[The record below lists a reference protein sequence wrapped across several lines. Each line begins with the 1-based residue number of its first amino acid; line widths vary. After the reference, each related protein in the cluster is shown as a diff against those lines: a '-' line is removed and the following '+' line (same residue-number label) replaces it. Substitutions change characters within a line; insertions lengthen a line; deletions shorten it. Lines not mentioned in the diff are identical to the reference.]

1 MSLKN
6 IGILITV
13 IFGAILAGC
22 TDNADMPGH
31 LKSVDGVTVDGD
43 NLMLDVT
50 LDIPEIAVA
59 SSRAM
64 SETPDYNNLHLYLIE
79 FDDNGSPITN
89 PLTRVYQAEDETVEG
104 SIVKFRVKLSA
115 ADKPKVLHLIALPK
129 DEELSVGYGLEAN
142 IIPHLG
148 VSFGTE
154 AYWRRIEFPDGY
166 CTEAPDGT
174 WAPDAS
180 LIQKLTRVPLIRN
193 FAKISFSCTDP
204 NFQLK
209 GFAVMN
215 MPQAG
220 TIAPW
225 NSRTLTFPA
234 YLDSN
239 GKMLS
244 YDVLKNNYSGIL
256 PAGTGFDN
264 QVSGIAPVLTPEP
277 KYLYERPYSRDRSTF
292 VIFYGRRKGA
302 TADNYYKLDIGKP
315 DASGVFRQ
323 YNILRNFD
331 FHFTLTKVDK
341 NGETSAEKA
350 IEGIVSNNFSFALD
364 MSNLHNM
371 SDGHQI
377 VYVNK
382 NQFYLTNAEEEEEV
396 IFQYKYY
403 NITDKKYYNF
413 DDNVTFVGLE
423 PGPVIKSVK
432 FSNSNDKDNWRTVTI
447 TCYKASIET
456 KTQEFSIVNH
466 NGLGRTIE
474 LTLHQKWELKEL
486 REYGGKYMT
495 WDATT
500 PDRSIAGA
508 GDKAP
513 LTIFFDLPNDLPETV
528 FPITFLIESDLQNI
542 DNDPSG
548 NMGVTDGPSFFE
560 RFKDQTHIKYEKVVN
575 LTMYNS
581 LLVPT
586 DSTSQGTI
594 IRDKDG
600 NIQTHR
606 VHCRMRTTRSLAEMN
621 VAAGKSITANV
632 WIQDTEGNFVANGES
647 NVVSFTRTRPQ

>member
-1 MSLKN
+1 MQLKH

-13 IFGAILAGC
+13 LFGALMAGC
-22 TDNADMPGH
+22 VDNADMPGH
-31 LKSVDGVTVDGD
+31 VNTVDGITVDGD
-43 NLMLDVT
+43 NLILDVS

-64 SETPDYNNLHLYLIE
+64 AETPDYNNLHLYLVE
-79 FDDNGSPITN
+79 FDDNGSPVTN
-89 PLTRVYQAEDETVEG
+89 PLTRIYQAEDETVEG
-104 SIVKFRVKLSA
+104 NIVKFRVKLSA

-129 DEELSVGYGLEAN
+129 DEELTVGYGLEAN
-142 IIPHLG
+142 IIPHLT

-174 WAPDAS
+174 WAPDAG

-225 NSRTLTFPA
+225 NSRSLSFPT
-234 YLDSN
+234 YLDN
-239 GKMLS
+239 AGKMLS
-244 YDVLKNNYSGIL
+244 YDVVKNSYSGIL

-264 QVSGIAPVLTPEP
+264 QVTGITPILTPDA
-277 KYLYERPYSRDRSTF
+277 KYIYERPYSRDRSTF
-292 VIFYGRRKGA
+292 VVFYGRRKGA
-302 TADNYYKLDIGKP
+302 TVDYYYKLDIGKP
-315 DASGVFRQ
+315 DATGVFRQ

-341 NGETSAEKA
+341 DGETDVEKA

-371 SDGHQI
+371 SDGRQI
-377 VYVNK
+377 VYINK
-382 NQFYLTNAEEEEEV
+382 NQFYLTNAEEEETI

-403 NITDKKYYNF
+403 NIADKKYYNY

-423 PGPVIKSVK
+423 PGPVIKSVEYSK
-432 FSNSNDKDNWRTVTI
+432 TNDKDNWRTVYI
-447 TCYKASIET
+447 TCRKAEMET
-456 KTQEFSIVNH
+456 VTQEFSIVNH

-474 LTLHQKWELKEL
+474 MTLHEKWELKEL
-486 REYGGKYMT
+486 REYGGQYIN
-495 WDATT
+495 WNSST
-500 PDRSIAGA
+500 PNRGIAGPN
-508 GDKAP
+508 DKDP

-542 DNDPSG
+542 DNDPLG
-548 NMGVTDGPSFFE
+548 NMGVTDGPSFFD
-560 RFKDQTHIKYEKVVN
+560 RFKDQTHIKYEKIVT

-581 LLVPT
+581 NLDEN
-586 DSTSQGTI
+586 DSSSQGTI
-594 IRDKDG
+594 TKDSNG
-600 NIQTHR
+600 NVIHR

-621 VAAGKSITANV
+621 VSPGKSITANV
-632 WIQDTEGNFVANGES
+632 WIQDTDGNFVADGTS
-647 NVVSFTRTRPQ
+647 NVVSFTRTRPK